1 MEKNADHRKT
11 SQIMRFRFLQTPSS
25 LCSFLQKIFLAFFF
39 DLAFVR
45 SVVFFYF
52 TRFYRLQIN

>member
-1 MEKNADHRKT
+1 MEWQKNADHRKT

-45 SVVFFYF
+45 SVVCFFSLGFIVYK
-52 TRFYRLQIN
+52 